1 MQWLEQIIAP
11 RIFTPTRTLTRV
23 ASVRYRASVE
33 AVFRAAP
40 TDFGN
45 WLDRFSDGRD
55 FGPWRR
61 RRHIDGELCL
71 NFAFVVFGIEMHF
84 GDR

>member
-1 MQWLEQIIAP
+1 M
-11 RIFTPTRTLTRV
+11 
-23 ASVRYRASVE
+23 E

-55 FGPWRR
+55 FGPRHRR
-61 RRHIDGELCL
+61 RRIDGELCL
-71 NFAFVVFGIEMHF
+71 NFVVVLFGIEQHF
-84 GDR
+84 GDRRPVARLARPALGV

>member
-1 MQWLEQIIAP
+1 M
-11 RIFTPTRTLTRV
+11 
-23 ASVRYRASVE
+23 E

-71 NFAFVVFGIEMHF
+71 NFAFVVFGIEKYF
-84 GDR
+84 GDRRPVARLARPAAGVEPLGLFISLPI